1 MPRHDI
7 SALVAEAADDVP
19 ERQALVESGGRSLT
33 WAGLEDE
40 VARIATGLG
49 AHGIRAGQRVM
60 IAVGNRIEFVT
71 TYLGVLRAQVVAVP
85 VNPRSTPGELARM
98 VADSGSRMVVAD
110 ETALAAVRAALAELD
125 GDVARPVVV
134 ATGTSPGER
143 ELALDDLRA
152 DVVRPV
158 PPLPD
163 PEKLAALLYTSGTS
177 GRPRAAMLSHRAL
190 LANIEQVAAVE
201 PPMMH
206 GDDVVLGVLPLFHV
220 YGLNAVLGG
229 VLRHRA
235 RLLLVERFEPQA
247 VLDLID
253 DEACS
258 VVPIAPPAF
267 AHWLPDEHLRE
278 RLGPVRLVLSGSAPL
293 EGAVV
298 EEFTSITG
306 IPVHQGYG
314 LTEASPVVTS
324 TLCSREPRA
333 GSVGAALPGIE
344 LRLVDETW
352 GQVEGEDPGEIQV
365 RGDNLFSGYWP
376 DGSDGPDDEGWYGT
390 GDVGFLDASGDLFLV
405 DRVKE
410 LVIVSGFNVYPTE
423 VEEVLRE
430 VDGVVDAAV
439 IGVPDEVTGE
449 AVVAYVVASADASA
463 PADLEEAVACTRRG
477 PAGALQAALPHRG
490 RRDPAPHRDRQGAEG
505 PVARPRAPSGPGTPR
520 MKPERAADHALHPPG
535 LPPVRRR
542 PRGRR
547 ARLRRPGGVLR
558 GGRHHHRRR
567 PGGPLRRGR
576 PGDLRRRQAARLLAR
591 RREPAARRPG
601 LSRRPASARGP
612 GRRSAHEALDDR

>member
-1 MPRHDI
+1 MPRTDI
-7 SALVAEAADDVP
+7 SALVAEAAAEVP
-19 ERQALVESGGRSLT
+19 DRQSLVESGGRTLT
-33 WAGLEDE
+33 WLQLEDE
-40 VARIATGLG
+40 VGRIATGLG

-60 IAVGNRIEFVT
+60 IVVGNRIEFVT

-85 VNPRSTPGELARM
+85 VNPRSTSGEVARM
-98 VADSGSRMVVAD
+98 IADSGTRLVVTD
-110 ETALAAVRAALAELD
+110 ETAVEVVRASLAELV
-125 GDVARPVVV
+125 DVPAPTVVV
-134 ATGTSPGER
+134 TGAEPGEG
-143 ELALDDLRA
+143 EVALAALRA
-152 DVVRPV
+152 EVVRPV

-235 RLLLVERFEPQA
+235 RLLLVEHYDPQA

-258 VVPIAPPAF
+258 VVPIAPPVF

-293 EGAVV
+293 EPEVI
-298 EEFTSITG
+298 ERFTATTG

-314 LTEASPVVTS
+314 LTEAAPVVTS
-324 TLCSREPRA
+324 TLCSREPRV

-352 GQVEGEDPGEIQV
+352 GQVEGEDPGRIQV

-376 DGSDGPDDEGWYGT
+376 DGADGPDADGWYAT

-423 VEEVLRE
+423 VEDVIRE
-430 VDGVVDAAV
+430 VDGVAEAAV
-439 IGVPDEVTGE
+439 IGVPDAETGE
-449 AVVAYVVASADASA
+449 AVVAYVVASR
-463 PADLEEAVACTRRG
+463 PVTHLEEAVRAHAIVRLARFKQPTRIEVVDELPLTVTGKVQKGRLRG
-477 PAGALQAALPHRG
+477 L
-490 RRDPAPHRDRQGAEG
+490 E
-505 PVARPRAPSGPGTPR
+505 
-520 MKPERAADHALHPPG
+520 
-535 LPPVRRR
+535 RRR
-542 PRGRR
+542 
-547 ARLRRPGGVLR
+547 V
-558 GGRHHHRRR
+558 
-567 PGGPLRRGR
+567 
-576 PGDLRRRQAARLLAR
+576 QELL
-591 RREPAARRPG
+591 E
-601 LSRRPASARGP
+601 
-612 GRRSAHEALDDR
+612 

>member
-1 MPRHDI
+1 MPRTDI
-7 SALVAEAADDVP
+7 SALVAEGAADVP
-19 ERQALVESGGRSLT
+19 DRQALVETGGRTLT

-40 VARIATGLG
+40 VSRIATGLG
-49 AHGIRAGQRVM
+49 GQGIRAGQRVM
-60 IAVGNRIEFVT
+60 IVVGNRIEFVT

-85 VNPRSTPGELARM
+85 INPRSTSGEVARM
-98 VADSGSRMVVAD
+98 IADSGTRLVVVD
-110 ETALAAVRAALAELD
+110 ETALDVVRAAVSELA
-125 GDVARPVVV
+125 DVRRPTVVV
-134 ATGTSPGER
+134 TGAEPGNVEV
-143 ELALDDLRA
+143 AFADLRA

-235 RLLLVERFEPQA
+235 RLLLVEQFDPQA

-258 VVPIAPPAF
+258 VLPIAPPVF

-278 RLGPVRLVLSGSAPL
+278 RLGSVRLVLSGSAPL
-293 EGAVV
+293 EPQVV
-298 EEFTSITG
+298 EQFTSITG

-324 TLCSREPRA
+324 TLCSQELQAR
-333 GSVGAALPGIE
+333 SVGAALPGIE
-344 LRLVDETW
+344 LRLVDETYHV
-352 GQVEGEDPGEIQV
+352 VEGEDPGVIEV

-410 LVIVSGFNVYPTE
+410 LIIVSGFNVYPTE
-423 VEEVLRE
+423 VEDVIRE
-430 VDGVVDAAV
+430 VSGVRDAAV
-439 IGVPDEVTGE
+439 IGVPDAETGE
-449 AVVAYVVASADASA
+449 AVVAYVVASRALTHLEDAVRA
-463 PADLEEAVACTRRG
+463 HAVIRLARFKHPTRIEVVD
-477 PAGALQAALPHRG
+477 ALPLTVTGKVQKGRLRG
-490 RRDPAPHRDRQGAEG
+490 IE
-505 PVARPRAPSGPGTPR
+505 
-520 MKPERAADHALHPPG
+520 
-535 LPPVRRR
+535 RRR
-542 PRGRR
+542 IDG
-547 ARLRRPGGVLR
+547 
-558 GGRHHHRRR
+558 
-567 PGGPLRRGR
+567 
-576 PGDLRRRQAARLLAR
+576 LL
-591 RREPAARRPG
+591 E
-601 LSRRPASARGP
+601 
-612 GRRSAHEALDDR
+612 